1 MKLTRLKL
9 LALAFFLLAG
19 SMAFIRSSHAQK
31 SQAVTAPTHAGIG
44 NRDSIFKAEPAT
56 LNLLSPRNLA
66 QQQGEKTVEQ
76 TRKNIQVLKG
86 LPDSQLFTV
95 MNFIRTSLGVSCA
108 YCHVNSGGD
117 KWEWEKDDKPTKVT
131 ARKMMQMQ
139 FAINQ
144 GNKDIFG
151 TTGGVTCY
159 TCHRGQT
166 KPAIMPGLPQA
177 PPAGGPAGEA
187 RPETAP
193 LPTVDQVLDKYVQA
207 LGGEAGFKKLNT
219 RVMKGAQITSDGTSI
234 PMETYQT
241 APNKLVT
248 ILTTPKQG
256 VLMSGYNGTVAWSK
270 NARGQRE
277 LSGAQ
282 LALMKRASDFYGDI
296 KPRETFPNL
305 TVVGREKIGDRE
317 AIVLTSKV
325 SDTRTEKL
333 YFDTQ
338 SGLLLRILAITQTM
352 LAPIP
357 EQTDF
362 EDYRDVDGI
371 RLPFIIRQS
380 FVDPWVGWTRKY
392 TEIKHNVAVDDA
404 KFNPPPA
411 PAPSPTASPK

>member
-1 MKLTRLKL
+1 MKLSRLKL
-9 LALAFFLLAG
+9 IVLSFFLLAG
-19 SMAFIRSSHAQK
+19 GVSFIRSGHAQ
-31 SQAVTAPTHAGIG
+31 QP
-44 NRDSIFKAEPAT
+44 
-56 LNLLSPRNLA
+56 
-66 QQQGEKTVEQ
+66 QGDKPVEQ

-108 YCHVNSGGD
+108 YCHVNAGGD
-117 KWEWEKDDKPTKVT
+117 KWEWEKDDKPTKVI
-131 ARKMMQMQ
+131 ARQMMRMR
-139 FAINQ
+139 FAVNQ

-151 TTGGVTCY
+151 TTGGITCY

-166 KPAIMPGLPQA
+166 KPAVMPTLPQP
-177 PPAGGPAGEA
+177 PPAGGAAGEA
-187 RPETAP
+187 KTEAAP
-193 LPTVDQVLDKYVQA
+193 LPTVDQVLDKYVQG
-207 LGGEAGFKKLNT
+207 LGGEAAYKKLNT
-219 RVMKGAQITSDGTSI
+219 RVMKGAQITFDGTSI
-234 PMETYQT
+234 PLETYQA
-241 APNKLVT
+241 APNKLIT
-248 ILTTPKQG
+248 ILTTPRQG
-256 VLMSGYNGTVAWSK
+256 LMMSGYNGTTGWSK

-277 LSGAQ
+277 MSGAQ

-296 KPRETFPNL
+296 KPREAFPNL

-338 SGLLLRILAITQTM
+338 TGLLLRILAITQTL

-371 RLPFIIRQS
+371 RLPFTIRQS
-380 FVDPWVGWTRKY
+380 YVDPWVGWMRKY
-392 TEIKHNVAVDDA
+392 TEIKHNVAVDDS
-404 KFNPPPA
+404 KFNMPPA
-411 PAPSPTASPK
+411 PPPTTPK

>member
-1 MKLTRLKL
+1 MTLTRIKL
-9 LALAFFLLAG
+9 LALALFLLAG
-19 SMAFIRSSHAQK
+19 SMIFIRGSH
-31 SQAVTAPTHAGIG
+31 
-44 NRDSIFKAEPAT
+44 
-56 LNLLSPRNLA
+56 A

-117 KWEWEKDDKPTKVT
+117 KWEWEKDDKPAKVM

-166 KPAIMPGLPQA
+166 KPAVMPSLPQA
-177 PPAGGPAGEA
+177 PPPGGAAGEA
-187 RPETAP
+187 KTESAP
-193 LPTVDQVLDKYVQA
+193 LPTVDQVLDKYVQT
-207 LGGEAGFKKLNT
+207 LGGEAAFKKLNT
-219 RVMKGAQITSDGTSI
+219 RVMKGAQISLDGTSI
-234 PMETYQT
+234 PLETYQA

-248 ILTTPKQG
+248 IMTTPKQG
-256 VLMSGYNGTVAWSK
+256 ALMSGYNGTVGWSK
-270 NARGQRE
+270 TARGQRE

-282 LALMKRASDFYGDI
+282 LALMKRAADFYTDI

-305 TVVGREKIGDRE
+305 TVAGREKLGDRE
-317 AIVLTSKV
+317 AIVLSSKV
-325 SDTRTEKL
+325 SDTRTERL
-333 YFDTQ
+333 YFDLQ

-371 RLPFIIRQS
+371 KLPFTIRQS

-392 TEIKHNVAVDDA
+392 TEIKHNVAVEDA
-404 KFNPPPA
+404 KFNPPPVPAA
-411 PAPSPTASPK
+411 PK

>member
-19 SMAFIRSSHAQK
+19 GTALITRSY
-31 SQAVTAPTHAGIG
+31 
-44 NRDSIFKAEPAT
+44 
-56 LNLLSPRNLA
+56 A
-66 QQQGEKTVEQ
+66 QQPQGDKPVEQ

-117 KWEWEKDDKPTKVT
+117 KWEWEKDDKPTKVI
-131 ARKMMQMQ
+131 ARQMMRMQ
-139 FAINQ
+139 FALNQ

-166 KPAIMPGLPQA
+166 KPAIMPTLPQA
-177 PPAGGPAGEA
+177 PPAGGAAGEA
-187 RPETAP
+187 KVETAP
-193 LPTVDQVLDKYVQA
+193 LPTVDQVLDKYVQG
-207 LGGEAGFKKLNT
+207 LGGEAAFKKLNT
-219 RVMKGAQITSDGTSI
+219 RVMKGAQITFDGTSI
-234 PMETYQT
+234 PLETYQT

-248 ILTTPKQG
+248 ILTTPRQG
-256 VLMSGYNGTVAWSK
+256 VMMSGYNGTIAWSK

-277 LSGAQ
+277 LGGAQ

-296 KPRETFPNL
+296 KPKEVFPNL
-305 TVVGREKIGDRE
+305 TVTGREKIGDHE
-317 AIVLTSKV
+317 TIVLTSKV
-325 SDTRTEKL
+325 SDARTEKL

-338 SGLLLRILAITQTM
+338 TGLLLRILAITQTL

-362 EDYRDVDGI
+362 EDYREVDGI
-371 RLPFIIRQS
+371 RLPFTIRQS
-380 FVDPWVGWTRKY
+380 FVDPWVGWTRKF

-404 KFNPPPA
+404 KFNMPPA
-411 PAPSPTASPK
+411 TK